1 LRSRLALEEIGSR
14 LSPAC
19 EDVDQVKGDAG
30 RHNQRQLM
38 KPRESKR
45 ASPITD
51 FLVED
56 HRRLESLLQQAVAPA
71 DHIDQ
76 GAYAQF
82 RAGLLRHI
90 GMEEKILLPATQGLR
105 GGEPLGIASKL
116 RLDHGA
122 LATLLIPTP
131 TAAVIATIR
140 GILKDHNIIEEG
152 PGGLYETCDELAGA
166 DAGEML
172 AKLQAAPE
180 VAVLPHSDTP
190 TVMSTLHRVL
200 ERAGY
205 TLHEV

>member
-1 LRSRLALEEIGSR
+1 MESRGNEQAR
-14 LSPAC
+14 
-19 EDVDQVKGDAG
+19 
-30 RHNQRQLM
+30 
-38 KPRESKR
+38 
-45 ASPITD
+45 PITD
-51 FLVED
+51 FLVQD
-56 HRRLESLLQQAVAPA
+56 HRRLETLLQQAVAPA

-90 GMEEKILLPATQGLR
+90 GMEEKILLPAVQGLR
-105 GGEPLGIASKL
+105 GEGPLPIASKL

-152 PGGLYETCDELAGA
+152 PGGLYETCDELAGG
-166 DAGEML
+166 DAARIL

-205 TLHEV
+205 TLYEM